1 MNLQGMRT
9 GARLSR
15 SIPCTLAHPEPARS
29 AAILDAGWER
39 RVRNHFGPRLRN
51 RRWKDGL
58 VSRAGARQL
67 GVGSWQLA
75 VSTWHLA
82 LGTWISHRKV
92 FCRDRGPSTPA
103 RKRGA
108 PALRMTREMGSSSSE
123 KRRAK
128 SE

>member
-1 MNLQGMRT
+1 M
-9 GARLSR
+9 
-15 SIPCTLAHPEPARS
+15 
-29 AAILDAGWER
+29 
-39 RVRNHFGPRLRN
+39 
-51 RRWKDGL
+51 
-58 VSRAGARQL
+58 VSRAGARH
-67 GVGSWQLA
+67 LA
-75 VSTWHLA
+75 VSTWHLALGTWHLALGTWHLALGTWHLALGTWHLALGTWHLA

-108 PALRMTREMGSSSSE
+108 LALRMTREMDSSSSE

>member
-67 GVGSWQLA
+67 ARGTWHLA
-75 VSTWHLA
+75 VSTWQ
-82 LGTWISHRKV
+82 LGTWHLV
-92 FCRDRGPSTPA
+92 FCRDRGPPTPA

-108 PALRMTREMGSSSSE
+108 PALRMTREMDS
-123 KRRAK
+123 
-128 SE
+128 